1 MKKLKRWWRLMTTDS
16 RELSDDEKLDKAV
29 LIMGTSIGFTL
40 FWFAWGIFIL
50 LPKIIERIGQ

>member
-1 MKKLKRWWRLMTTDS
+1 MTTDS

>member
-1 MKKLKRWWRLMTTDS
+1 MEKIRRWWRLMTTDT
-16 RELSDDEKLDKAV
+16 RKLSEEDTLDKAV

-50 LPKIIERIGQ
+50 LPKIIERMEK